1 MSPERP
7 HGAGQGGTT
16 ASGYAL
22 QNALCQRPT
31 GWNNVV
37 VPSITGRLEITLS
50 VRDPQS
56 SAAWYSELLGM
67 QQTYDHTSDDG
78 RMRYICLVEPNSE
91 FVLCLV
97 GHAGNPGDG
106 FNENRTGLDHLEFV
120 VAQRDDLAEWAA
132 RLDEMGV
139 EHSGV
144 KEFDYTA
151 NSMLTFRDL
160 DNIQL
165 EFFWRAPSTPD
176 G

>member
-1 MSPERP
+1 M
-7 HGAGQGGTT
+7 
-16 ASGYAL
+16 
-22 QNALCQRPT
+22 
-31 GWNNVV
+31 

-50 VRDPQS
+50 VRDPPS

-78 RMRYICLVEPNSE
+78 RMRYICLLEPISQ
-91 FVLCLV
+91 FVLCVV
-97 GHAGNPGDG
+97 GHAANTGDA

-120 VAQRDDLAEWAA
+120 VAQREDLVGWAA

-139 EHSGV
+139 NHSGV

-151 NSMLTFRDL
+151 NSMLTFRDP

-165 EFFWRAPSTPD
+165 EFFWRAPSTSL